1 MKRKMILTI
10 LALLLVVAAWMGRMV
25 WVAAGQQPRGLRLE
39 RCERS
44 PQWRNGQFVNRHDTP
59 MMTGESGLWQNL
71 YNYFFYKVENLV
83 PEHDVPTA
91 KSSLKDLK
99 PTDEVVVWL
108 GHSSLFV
115 QTGGKRLLFDPVLT
129 TRLPVQLFMKPF
141 RGADVYTP
149 DDIPDI
155 DYLVITH
162 DHWDHLDY
170 ETVRE
175 LRPRV
180 RNVVCALG
188 IGQHFEYWGY
198 DISRIH
204 DLDWG
209 DSLSLASGMTLRCL
223 PARHFSGR
231 LLGRNKT
238 LWASYLIDGP
248 RRIFVSGDGGY
259 DDRFR
264 DISTRYPGIDLT
276 VMENGQYDPNWRLI
290 HTMPSELPKAVS
302 DLGARRLL
310 TYHNSKYG
318 LAKHSWT
325 APLDSILHNSKGQPW
340 TLLTPRIGDRIDL
353 TQQQTFRKWW

>member
-25 WVAAGQQPRGLRLE
+25 WVTAGQQPQGLRLE

-129 TRLPVQLFMKPF
+129 TRLPVRLFMKPF

-162 DHWDHLDY
+162 DH
-170 ETVRE
+170 
-175 LRPRV
+175 
-180 RNVVCALG
+180 
-188 IGQHFEYWGY
+188 
-198 DISRIH
+198 
-204 DLDWG
+204 
-209 DSLSLASGMTLRCL
+209 
-223 PARHFSGR
+223 
-231 LLGRNKT
+231 
-238 LWASYLIDGP
+238 
-248 RRIFVSGDGGY
+248 
-259 DDRFR
+259 
-264 DISTRYPGIDLT
+264 
-276 VMENGQYDPNWRLI
+276 
-290 HTMPSELPKAVS
+290 
-302 DLGARRLL
+302 
-310 TYHNSKYG
+310 
-318 LAKHSWT
+318 
-325 APLDSILHNSKGQPW
+325 
-340 TLLTPRIGDRIDL
+340 
-353 TQQQTFRKWW
+353 